1 MRMSRGVQGS
11 IAVAVALV
19 TVLVACS
26 SDDGSTG
33 GAAPATS
40 APGGGG
46 GGAAVTAADF
56 EGTYEATIVRTAE
69 GIPHITGA
77 NIESV
82 IYGQGYAS
90 GEDYACTLAD
100 QLLKVQGRR
109 AEHLG
114 AGENDANTTSDFAWR
129 TIGIDALAREDYPAQ
144 SDEVKAQMEAFA
156 GGWNRH
162 LDDVG
167 ADGVTGWCAGA
178 EWLTPIAP
186 EDLYAYARSIA
197 LNASSTQVARYLGNV
212 QPPPATPEAAPAGFE
227 PAPATGPA
235 ASGANPIA
243 TPISTDV
250 EAAVSA
256 GLAPF
261 VRAPS
266 MASNGWAIG
275 SERST
280 DGGGMLVA
288 NPHFPWE
295 GELRFWESH
304 LTVPGQ
310 LNIYGA
316 QLEGLPGVGIGFTEE
331 FGWTHTVSAGN
342 RFTAYTLE
350 LVPGKPTSYVYDDG
364 EKEMTSRTETVKV
377 REDDGTLVDE
387 TRTLWF
393 SEYGPILDFPG
404 VGWTPALTVTYR
416 DANIDNDE
424 FLEQYLAM
432 DQATTFDEFK
442 QAHATHQG
450 VPLFNTV
457 AVSKDGEA
465 WYADTSATP
474 NLSPEAIAA
483 YEAALEA
490 PGFASAAA
498 GSGAVLLDGS
508 DSIYQWVDDPGA
520 RDPGLVPYDAMPQ
533 TQRNDYV
540 FNANDSFWLN
550 HADTVLEG
558 DYSRFHGRQDTPRS
572 PRTRENA
579 TVLADVSPS
588 GPSGDDGT
596 LDLAELRDLALL
608 NRGFT
613 SRALKDAVVER
624 CDGATVVDVP
634 ELAGSDGAVALPA
647 EAVDIKGACAVL
659 IAWDGTYDLESVGP
673 MVWREFIG
681 RYENADLVDAGA
693 LWAQPFDP
701 TEPVTTPS
709 GLAPAPDGGV
719 DPVLVNLG
727 RSVQIITKAGFAVD
741 APLGEVQRADRSET
755 LVPIHGG
762 TGADGVTN
770 VVGYSGSF
778 GSTEPFPE
786 RATTVAP
793 RSGLTADGYAINN
806 GTSFLMALGYGDEGP
821 EAYAFLTYGNTGDR
835 ESPLFVSQTE
845 RFSAKDWRRL
855 LFTPEAVAA
864 EPKLDEKTVSSS

>member
-1 MRMSRGVQGS
+1 MRMSRGLKGS
-11 IAVAVALV
+11 VAVALAAV
-19 TVLVACS
+19 TILAACS
-26 SDDGSTG
+26 SDDGTTG
-33 GAAPATS
+33 GAAPPGTDGS
-40 APGGGG
+40 GGGG
-46 GGAAVTAADF
+46 STVEAAAFD
-56 EGTYEATIVRTAE
+56 GTYEATIVRTAE

-100 QLLKVQGRR
+100 QVLKVQGRR

-114 AGENDANTTSDFAWR
+114 AGEDDANVTSDFAWR

-144 SDEVKAQMEAFA
+144 SEEVKAQMEAFTA
-156 GGWNRH
+156 GWNRH
-162 LDDVG
+162 LSDVG
-167 ADGVTGWCAGA
+167 ADGVTGWCTGA
-178 EWLTPIAP
+178 EWLVPLSA

-197 LNASSTQVARYLGNV
+197 LNASSSQVARYLGDV
-212 QPPPATPEAAPAGFE
+212 QPPEASPAATPEAAPARSGA
-227 PAPATGPA
+227 PAPIA
-235 ASGANPIA
+235 APVSAV
-243 TPISTDV
+243 T
-250 EAAVSA
+250 AAEVRA

-261 VRAPS
+261 AQAPS

-304 LTVPGQ
+304 LTVPGE

-316 QLEGLPGVGIGFTEE
+316 QLEGLPGIGIGFTEE

-350 LVPGKPTSYVYDDG
+350 LVPGKPTSYVYDGG
-364 EKEMTSRTETVKV
+364 EKEMTSRTETVQV
-377 REDDGTLVDE
+377 RQEDGTLVDE

-416 DANIDNDE
+416 DANLENDE
-424 FLEQYLAM
+424 FIEQYLAM
-432 DQATTFDEFK
+432 DQARSLDEFK

-483 YEAALEA
+483 YETALA
-490 PGFASAAA
+490 TPGFASVAAS
-498 GSGAVLLDGS
+498 SGAVLLDGS
-508 DSIYQWVDDPGA
+508 DSIYQWVDEPGA
-520 RDPGLVPYDAMPQ
+520 RDPGLVPYDRMPQ
-533 TQRNDYV
+533 TQRQDYV

-550 HADTVLEG
+550 NADTVLEG
-558 DYSRFHGRQDTPRS
+558 DYSPFHGRQDTPRS

-596 LDLAELRDLALL
+596 LDLQELRDLALL

-624 CDGATVVDVP
+624 CDGATVVEVP

-647 EAVDIKGACAVL
+647 ESVDVTEACRVL
-659 IAWDGTYDLESVGP
+659 ADWDGTYDLESVGP

-681 RYENADLVDAGA
+681 RYENVDLLDAGA

-701 TEPVTTPS
+701 AQPVTTPS

-727 RSVQIITKAGFAVD
+727 RSVQIITKAGLAVD
-741 APLGEVQRADRSET
+741 APLGEVQRADRNGT
-755 LVPIHGG
+755 QVPIHGG

-770 VVGYSGSF
+770 IVGYSGSF
-778 GSTEPFPE
+778 GSTEPFPK
-786 RATTVAP
+786 RGTTIAP

-806 GTSFLMALGYGDEGP
+806 GTSFLMALAFGDEGP
-821 EAYAFLTYGNTGDR
+821 EAYAFLTYGNTADR

-855 LFTPEAVAA
+855 LFTSEAVAA
-864 EPKLDEKTVSSS
+864 EPALSTKTVTST